1 MDSVRNIWAMLS
13 RSSAI
18 DSETKVLSIFDVLEE
33 ITITSDVKVEGKE
46 TGKGNLLKFPFE
58 INAMWERDD
67 VSSDTSWNV
76 RISIAD
82 PNGSEIGKAIFP
94 LKFGPKKR
102 RLRTRTKLPGIL
114 FSGYGTYTFGIFIEG
129 KHRSVL
135 AQEIPLT
142 VKSKIRI

>member
-1 MDSVRNIWAMLS
+1 MDSVRNVWAILS

-33 ITITSDVKVEGKE
+33 ITITSDVKVGGGENGKA
-46 TGKGNLLKFPFE
+46 NLLKFPFE

-67 VSSDTSWNV
+67 ALTDTSWNA

-82 PNGSEIGKAIFP
+82 PNGHEIGKAIFP
-94 LKFGPKKR
+94 LKFSAKRR

-114 FSGYGTYTFGIFIEG
+114 FSGYGTYTFGLFIEG

-135 AQEIPLT
+135 AQEIPLS